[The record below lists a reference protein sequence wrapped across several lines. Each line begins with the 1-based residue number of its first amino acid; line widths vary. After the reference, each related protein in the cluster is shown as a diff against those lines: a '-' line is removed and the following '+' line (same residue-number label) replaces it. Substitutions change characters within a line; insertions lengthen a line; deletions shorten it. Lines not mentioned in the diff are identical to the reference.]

1 MRFTS
6 TSNFNQPH
14 VYWASRYQGLRKH
27 VKVREHS
34 PPRRGGWRDS
44 LIEAGAP
51 GAKREPDRAKPQ
63 LKVRPAKHLAELT
76 TSSAPSLRSAHPP
89 LLCEEGNVLRR
100 RSFFRTIDRRE
111 TFSKDFYREPHQPD
125 RSKSELT
132 SPAEYFLMNALPF
145 PVHLLRRCPEDAEN
159 IFGHRK
165 GRLALARKYFISAGA
180 AHDSGFS

>member
-1 MRFTS
+1 MR
-6 TSNFNQPH
+6 H
-14 VYWASRYQGLRKH
+14 L
-27 VKVREHS
+27 
-34 PPRRGGWRDS
+34 PRRGFEGVGQRSAFGQCPPDLSGATALQFPDGRQLEHRRRADETCRRKAHRRGHRQPGGLCSIAYAIKAPGPADSKQGCTFLFFWQDFRPSVSPSSQRRGWRDS

-111 TFSKDFYREPHQPD
+111 TFSKDFYRE
-125 RSKSELT
+125 
-132 SPAEYFLMNALPF
+132 
-145 PVHLLRRCPEDAEN
+145 
-159 IFGHRK
+159 
-165 GRLALARKYFISAGA
+165 
-180 AHDSGFS
+180 

>member
-1 MRFTS
+1 MS
-6 TSNFNQPH
+6 IPLL
-14 VYWASRYQGLRKH
+14 A
-27 VKVREHS
+27 EE
-34 PPRRGGWRDS
+34 GWRGS
-44 LIEAGAP
+44 CKAGAP
-51 GAKREPDRAKPQ
+51 GWS
-63 LKVRPAKHLAELT
+63 VRRDVPAGLT
-76 TSSAPSLRSAHPP
+76 TPSAPSLRSAHPP